1 MYGVAPAFAPRT
13 RASPPERLLG
23 PGRANFGPGGAYHVV
38 MLPDVLPPPTAS
50 PGRRSRGA
58 RALAIAL
65 AVVLATVGCRTGVNY
80 LEPTAPRYG
89 DGLAGPVPES
99 AWPDTLLVVTYNV
112 QESREVGRALD
123 VLHSESELAA
133 PDIVLL
139 QEMDARGT
147 ERVARALGMAWV
159 YYPAVRRTGTG
170 RDFGNAVLSRWPIVD
185 DAKLI
190 LPKIAT
196 WGRMQRTATVVTVD
210 VGGVPVRVYS
220 VHLGTPLS
228 LSLQDRRAQLR
239 AVLDDASVHPRVILG
254 GDLNSGD
261 LGDMAVRRGFV
272 WPTEEGP
279 RTTTFGRFDHVLFRG
294 LGAPESG
301 ATGTILDGRGA
312 SDHRPVW
319 ARGFLR

>member
-1 MYGVAPAFAPRT
+1 MPR
-13 RASPPERLLG
+13 
-23 PGRANFGPGGAYHVV
+23 
-38 MLPDVLPPPTAS
+38 
-50 PGRRSRGA
+50 
-58 RALAIAL
+58 LAESLSIPLAVAL
-65 AVVLATVGCRTGVNY
+65 AVAGCRTGVNY
-80 LEPTAPRYG
+80 GEPGVPRYG
-89 DGLAGPVPES
+89 GSLVDPAPAA
-99 AWPDTLLVVTYNV
+99 AWPDTLTVVTYNV

-123 VLHSESELAA
+123 VLRSEAAVAA
-133 PDIVLL
+133 PDLVLL
-139 QEMDARGT
+139 QEMDAEGT
-147 ERVARALGMAWV
+147 ARVARALGMAWV

-196 WGRMQRTATVVTVD
+196 WGRMQRTATAVTID

-261 LGDMAVRRGFV
+261 LGEMAVRRGFV
-272 WPTEEGP
+272 WPTEDGP
-279 RTTTFGRFDHVLFRG
+279 RTTLFGRFDHVLFRG
-294 LGAPESG
+294 LAAPDSG
-301 ATGTILDGRGA
+301 ATGTIHDAVDA

-319 ARGFLR
+319 ARGFMR

>member
-1 MYGVAPAFAPRT
+1 
-13 RASPPERLLG
+13 
-23 PGRANFGPGGAYHVV
+23 
-38 MLPDVLPPPTAS
+38 MLPDPLPSTPARRV
-50 PGRRSRGA
+50 RRSLGVRAVAIPLTLGL
-58 RALAIAL
+58 ALA
-65 AVVLATVGCRTGVNY
+65 GCRTGINY
-80 LEPTAPRYG
+80 LDSAAPRYG
-89 DGLAGPVPES
+89 NGLVRPAPPS

-123 VLHSESELAA
+123 VLHSEAALAS

-196 WGRMQRTATVVTVD
+196 WGRMQRTATAVTVD

-239 AVLDDASVHPRVILG
+239 AVLDDASVHPRVIVG

-261 LGDMAVRRGFV
+261 LGSMAVRRGFV
-272 WPTEEGP
+272 WPTEDGP

-294 LGAPESG
+294 LGAPATG
-301 ATGTILDGRGA
+301 ATGTILEGRGA

-319 ARGFLR
+319 ARGVLR